1 MRLPFVLGLPAAVV
15 ACGSLF
21 ALAQP
26 PEGTVPP
33 PPPPPFPHGDGI
45 RAALD
50 TNRDHKLDA
59 EEIKNAAD
67 SLAKADRNGDG
78 TIDHEEFRPHMPPPP
93 PGGPRPG
100 DRGFEGRPPRPDGD
114 RPAGP
119 PREGFGPRG
128 PGEGPSPER
137 FIERAMSF
145 DADGDGKLGRDELAK
160 FAEEMMGRLRG
171 GMPDRLRRDGPPPSG
186 PRDSTGEGERPQEFD
201 GERGRPRRPDGEGRP
216 ERPQRPESEDERP
229 VPAPEDAGDAKT

>member
-26 PEGTVPP
+26 PEGTA
-33 PPPPPFPHGDGI
+33 PPPPPFPSGDGI

-59 EEIKNAAD
+59 EEIQNAAA

-78 TIDHEEFRPHMPPPP
+78 TIDHEEFRPHMPPP

-119 PREGFGPRG
+119 PREGFRPRG

-137 FIERAMSF
+137 FIERALSF

-171 GMPDRLRRDGPPPSG
+171 GMPDRLRRDGPPPPG
-186 PRDSTGEGERPQEFD
+186 PRDSAGEGE
-201 GERGRPRRPDGEGRP
+201 RPRRPDGEGRP
-216 ERPQRPESEDERP
+216 ERPRRPESEDERP
-229 VPAPEDAGDAKT
+229 APAPEDAGDSKT